1 MNPSSIFS
9 SAVDKLISS
18 LMYRVCLGKLDSS
31 NVEEQ
36 VEFAEE
42 CRNGLNMIS
51 FNCWSFQ
58 RMISFSIS
66 FQVLCSRFRT
76 WNKLT
81 DFQ

>member
-42 CRNGLNMIS
+42 CRNRLNMIS
-51 FNCWSFQ
+51 FNC
-58 RMISFSIS
+58 
-66 FQVLCSRFRT
+66 
-76 WNKLT
+76 
-81 DFQ
+81 

>member
-42 CRNGLNMIS
+42 CRNGLNMVS
-51 FNCWSFQ
+51 FNCSSFQ